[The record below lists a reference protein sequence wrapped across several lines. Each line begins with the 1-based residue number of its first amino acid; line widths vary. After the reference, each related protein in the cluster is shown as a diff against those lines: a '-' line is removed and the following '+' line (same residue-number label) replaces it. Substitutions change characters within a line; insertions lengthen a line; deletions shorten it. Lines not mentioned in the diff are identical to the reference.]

1 MPFFERLWLAMTG
14 KCHRLATSVV
24 LTGQVMIDRGRMRAT
39 TSRLLLAILLGLS
52 LAGCMQT
59 ASEQVATG
67 VANDDAF
74 CQKNGG
80 PVGSGPY
87 SACMKDRDVAA
98 GNRQARMDRTHRRV
112 SEDML
117 NGR

>member
-1 MPFFERLWLAMTG
+1 MRAMTS
-14 KCHRLATSVV
+14 RFL
-24 LTGQVMIDRGRMRAT
+24 LTALFALT
-39 TSRLLLAILLGLS
+39 

-59 ASEQVATG
+59 ASEQVASS
-67 VANDDAF
+67 VADDDAF
-74 CQKNGG
+74 CQKNAG
-80 PVGSGPY
+80 PAGSGNY

>member
-1 MPFFERLWLAMTG
+1 
-14 KCHRLATSVV
+14 
-24 LTGQVMIDRGRMRAT
+24 MRAT
-39 TSRLLLAILLGLS
+39 ISRPLLGGLLVLF

-59 ASEQVATG
+59 ASEQVAST
-67 VANDDAF
+67 VADDDAF
-74 CQKNGG
+74 CQKNAG

-87 SACMKDRDVAA
+87 GACMKDRDVAA
-98 GNRQARMDRTHRRV
+98 SNRQARMDRTHRRV

>member
-1 MPFFERLWLAMTG
+1 M
-14 KCHRLATSVV
+14 
-24 LTGQVMIDRGRMRAT
+24 RGT
-39 TSRLLLAILLGLS
+39 TSRLLLASLFALS
-52 LAGCMQT
+52 LAACMQT
-59 ASEQVATG
+59 ASEQVAAT
-67 VANDDAF
+67 VADDDAF
-74 CQKNGG
+74 CQKNAG
-80 PVGSGPY
+80 PIGSGNY

>member
-1 MPFFERLWLAMTG
+1 
-14 KCHRLATSVV
+14 
-24 LTGQVMIDRGRMRAT
+24 MRAT
-39 TSRLLLAILLGLS
+39 SKLLLMIFLGLS

-59 ASEQVATG
+59 ASEQVTTA
-67 VANDDAF
+67 VADDDAY
-74 CQKNGG
+74 CQRNAG

-87 SACMKDRDVAA
+87 AACMKDRDVAA
-98 GNRQARMDRTHRRV
+98 SNRQARMDRTHRRV

>member
-1 MPFFERLWLAMTG
+1 
-14 KCHRLATSVV
+14 
-24 LTGQVMIDRGRMRAT
+24 MRAT
-39 TSRLLLAILLGLS
+39 RSRFLSTILLGLS

-59 ASEQVATG
+59 ASEQVAAA
-67 VANDDAF
+67 VADDDAF

-80 PVGSGPY
+80 PPGSGPY

-98 GNRQARMDRTHRRV
+98 SQRQARMDRTHRRV

>member
-1 MPFFERLWLAMTG
+1 
-14 KCHRLATSVV
+14 
-24 LTGQVMIDRGRMRAT
+24 MRAT
-39 TSRLLLAILLGLS
+39 SRFILPALFALS

-59 ASEQVATG
+59 ASEQVATT
-67 VANDDAF
+67 AADDEAF
-74 CQKNGG
+74 CQKNAG
-80 PVGSGPY
+80 PVGSGNY
-87 SACMKDRDVAA
+87 AACMKDRDIAA

>member
-1 MPFFERLWLAMTG
+1 M
-14 KCHRLATSVV
+14 
-24 LTGQVMIDRGRMRAT
+24 RGT
-39 TSRLLLAILLGLS
+39 VSRLLLAVPFALS

-59 ASEQVATG
+59 ASEQAAATVAD
-67 VANDDAF
+67 DDAF
-74 CQKNGG
+74 CQKNAG
-80 PVGSGPY
+80 PVGSGNY

-98 GNRQARMDRTHRRV
+98 SNRQTRIDRTHRRV

>member
-1 MPFFERLWLAMTG
+1 
-14 KCHRLATSVV
+14 
-24 LTGQVMIDRGRMRAT
+24 MRAT
-39 TSRLLLAILLGLS
+39 TSRVLFTVLLGFS
-52 LAGCMQT
+52 LTGCMQT
-59 ASEQVATG
+59 ASEQVTTV
-67 VANDDAF
+67 VADDDAF
-74 CQKNGG
+74 CQKNAG

-98 GNRQARMDRTHRRV
+98 SNRQARMDRTHRRV